1 MVDILLLSG
10 LIIILGVYNWIM
22 SNRIQ
27 ELEEQINS
35 YNDLVL
41 GMAEELQE
49 LGSPNVKV
57 VEREK

>member
-10 LIIILGVYNWIM
+10 LIIVLGVYNWNM
-22 SNRIQ
+22 NNRIQ
-27 ELEEQINS
+27 DLEEQIDS

-41 GMAEELQE
+41 SMAEELQE

>member
-1 MVDILLLSG
+1 
-10 LIIILGVYNWIM
+10 M

>member
-1 MVDILLLSG
+1 MLDVLLLSG

-27 ELEEQINS
+27 DLEQQIDS

-49 LGSPNVKV
+49 LGSPNVKI

>member
-1 MVDILLLSG
+1 MLDVLLLSG

-27 ELEEQINS
+27 DLEEQIDS

-49 LGSPNVKV
+49 LGSPNVKI